1 MKFYNPKK
9 QQEFSKIDLEKA
21 INYMFTSAQTLNINN
36 SDYTFIT
43 NSKGYNELNRIFNQA
58 ANQVLSIHI
67 PEDLYNNYSTYS
79 SNSFSNTAYNHDVIS
94 NSTTN
99 NINNNLNTI
108 G

>member
-1 MKFYNPKK
+1 MKFCNPKK

-21 INYMFTSAQTLNINN
+21 INDMFTIRNN
-36 SDYTFIT
+36 GYTFIT
-43 NSKGYNELNRIFNQA
+43 NAEGYNDLIALNYDNQ
-58 ANQVLSIHI
+58 NLSINM
-67 PEDLYNNYSTYS
+67 PENWYNEYNTHSLNS
-79 SNSFSNTAYNHDVIS
+79 SSNTAYNNDVIS

>member
-1 MKFYNPKK
+1 MKFCNPKK

-21 INYMFTSAQTLNINN
+21 INDMFTSAHAISNN
-36 SDYTFIT
+36 GYTFIT
-43 NSKGYNELNRIFNQA
+43 NAEGYNDLIALNYDNQ
-58 ANQVLSIHI
+58 NLSINM
-67 PEDLYNNYSTYS
+67 PENWYNGYNTHSLNSSSNTVYNN
-79 SNSFSNTAYNHDVIS
+79 DVIS